1 MHQRELET
9 LICMV
14 LWTKSLTM
22 IPSLQPYHVIA
33 WKATQGLR
41 IRFTFPPIP
50 LMVKALGA
58 VSHKCSS
65 LTAAWISPVK
75 LVHLN

>member
-1 MHQRELET
+1 MHQGELET
-9 LICMV
+9 LICIV

-22 IPSLQPYHVIA
+22 IPSLQPYHAIA
-33 WKATQGLR
+33 WKASQGLR
-41 IRFTFPPIP
+41 VRFTFPPTL
-50 LMVKALGA
+50 LMVKGLGA
-58 VSHKCSS
+58 VSHKCSL